1 MNLIV
6 NSCNKISGKISVGGD
21 KSITHRSLILGAIA
35 NGKTEIINCSH
46 AEDCLSTIKCLRAMG
61 VEINVEK
68 NKIIIAGRGLKGLK
82 EPEDV
87 LDCGNSG
94 TTMRLLAGLVS
105 GQNFYS
111 VLTGDDSLRKRPMRR
126 IIEPLKLMGARI
138 ESRRDN
144 FAPLGISG
152 NRLKGIEYKMP
163 VASAQVKSSLMIAG
177 LYADSK
183 TIIEEPIRSRDHT
196 ERLFKFF
203 GIKFKRKNNK
213 ITVLPAKG
221 FSGKIIK
228 IPNDISSAAFFLILG
243 ILIADKLTLKDTG
256 INPLRIGIIQVLQDA
271 GSKITLE
278 NQRKFCNEP
287 IADIVV
293 KKKKPEPFIIS
304 GTLIPRLIDEI
315 PVLAVL
321 ATQLEGRSIIKDAK
335 ELRVKETD
343 RIRAIVTELKKFGAN
358 IKEIE
363 DGLIIDGPTELIGT
377 VCDSY
382 KDHRIAMTLTIAGL
396 IAKGR
401 TIIKDIDCIS
411 ISFPDFVN
419 TLKEVCGEGYLQLD
433 DTLFN

>member
-35 NGKTEIINCSH
+35 NGKTEIINYSH

-183 TIIEEPIRSRDHT
+183 TIIIEPIRSRDHT

-243 ILIADKLTLKDTG
+243 ILTADKLTLKDTG
-256 INPLRIGIIQVLQDA
+256 INPLRIGIIQVLKDA

-278 NQRKFCNEP
+278 NQRNFCNEP

-304 GTLIPRLIDEI
+304 GTLIPKLIDEI

-343 RIRAIVTELKKFGAN
+343 RIKAIVTELKKFGAN

-377 VCDSY
+377 VCGSY
-382 KDHRIAMTLTIAGL
+382 KDHRIAMALTIAGL

-433 DTLFN
+433 DTFFN